1 MSETPA
7 HPQPGPSEPD
17 LRAMRRLSPRRRTT
31 TAGSE
36 DALVAEQLAHFRIDP
51 RGEYGQTLAR
61 IVERLYACG
70 ADMDKLWRVTADTI
84 DSLDRSDRV
93 AWFNAK
99 KFLSFQIAKLLDT
112 LQNPLRRT
120 YQSLGYDLGTLSA
133 KGPYAMFDN
142 VSAIFSA
149 TPVIARTA
157 TYVYACAE
165 WVADAFE
172 GKEFLEQIYSRL
184 LNPTSLSLANYIV
197 DLEAGPY
204 ARDYLAWNFNSGM
217 AAIDAALAHVLGQ
230 GDLLI
235 TSRHIY
241 GGAHQL
247 IHDWYAKPANLGVAV
262 ETFDGET
269 AQDFADA
276 LDRILPRH
284 ADRIARKA
292 SDGTPREAYV
302 YLESPCN
309 PHGYV
314 LDVPG
319 ICKLAHARGLRVLLD
334 ATVATPFLSRPL
346 QRLDPAERPD
356 FVIHSYTKDLTGT
369 GSAIAGVVIGRNEDM
384 FIPKGQS
391 AGGKDWRQSL
401 FWNVYYVKGAFLNAD
416 AAFEVLQGIRT
427 LDVRMLTKCINTM
440 VLARFL
446 ASNPDVRVHCNALP
460 ADPNHALCRE
470 QMFLGMPAPL
480 FTLDMPSLPRD
491 VFQRFFDSLDPTFA
505 HMISLGQSNTIVS
518 CPGLTTHSELDD
530 AAQREA
536 GISPSTI
543 RVAVG
548 DEDVRDLIAHFVAA
562 ARLCVDPE
570 VPGFSDRFMSAANA
584 DRMVREV
591 YLDVHRRYID
601 SKPRLNDAPVHP
613 STTKTSHG
621 REVA

>member
-1 MSETPA
+1 MSE
-7 HPQPGPSEPD
+7 
-17 LRAMRRLSPRRRTT
+17 LRDVAPCFADFGAMRKLSPRRRTT
-31 TAGSE
+31 VAG
-36 DALVAEQLAHFRIDP
+36 DLGALVAEQLAHFRIDP
-51 RGEYGQTLAR
+51 RGDYGQALAR
-61 IVERLYACG
+61 VVGRLYECG
-70 ADMDKLWRVTADTI
+70 ADLERLWRVTAETI

-112 LQNPLRRT
+112 LMNPMRRT

-133 KGPYAMFDN
+133 KGPYALFDN

-204 ARDYLAWNFNSGM
+204 AREYLAWNFNSGM

-230 GDLLI
+230 GDVLV
-235 TSRHIY
+235 TNRHIY

-269 AQDFADA
+269 VEDFAAAWDMIA
-276 LDRILPRH
+276 QKH
-284 ADRIARKA
+284 ADRLSRKLA
-292 SDGTPREAYV
+292 DGTPREAYV

-319 ICKLAHARGLRVLLD
+319 ICKYAHERGLRVLLD

-346 QRLDPAERPD
+346 QRQDPAERPD

-369 GSAIAGVVIGRNEDM
+369 GSAIAGVVIGRNDDM
-384 FIPKGQS
+384 FIPKGQTS
-391 AGGKDWRQSL
+391 NGRDWRQSL

-427 LDVRMLTKCINTM
+427 LDVRMLTKCINTT

-446 ASNPDVRVHCNALP
+446 ASHPDVRVHCNALP
-460 ADPNHALCRE
+460 ADRNHRLCQQ
-470 QMFLGMPAPL
+470 QMFLGLAAPL
-480 FTLDMPSLPRD
+480 FTLDMPTLPRD
-491 VFQRFFDSLDPTFA
+491 TFQRFFDSLDPTFA

-518 CPGLTTHSELDD
+518 CPGLTTHSELDE

-536 GISPSTI
+536 GISACTI

-548 DEDVRDLIAHFVAA
+548 DEDVKDLIAHFVAA
-562 ARLCVDPE
+562 ARLCIDPD
-570 VPGFSDRFMSAANA
+570 VPGFSSRFMPAAAA

-591 YLDVHRRYID
+591 YLDVHRRFVD
-601 SKPRLNDAPVHP
+601 SKPPLTDPAMPPR
-613 STTKTSHG
+613 TTDSPG
-621 REVA
+621 LPLAG

>member
-1 MSETPA
+1 MSETRNDRPVGA
-7 HPQPGPSEPD
+7 DFQ
-17 LRAMRRLSPRRRTT
+17 AMRKLSPRRRTT
-31 TAGSE
+31 AAGDA

-51 RGEYGQTLAR
+51 RSDYGQALAR
-61 IVERLYACG
+61 VVRRLYDCG
-70 ADMDKLWRVTADTI
+70 SDLERLWRVTAETI

-112 LQNPLRRT
+112 LMNPMRRT

-133 KGPYAMFDN
+133 KGPYALFDN

-184 LNPTSLSLANYIV
+184 LNPTSVSLANYIV

-230 GDLLI
+230 GDVLV

-247 IHDWYAKPANLGVAV
+247 IHDWYAKPANLGVVV

-269 AQDFADA
+269 AEDFAA
-276 LDRILPRH
+276 
-284 ADRIARKA
+284 AWERIAKKHAPRLAQKQG
-292 SDGTPREAYV
+292 DGTPREAYV

-314 LDVPG
+314 LDVPA
-319 ICKLAHARGLRVLLD
+319 ICKHAHAKGLRVLLD
-334 ATVATPFLSRPL
+334 ATVGTPFLSRPL
-346 QRLDPAERPD
+346 QRQDPAERPD

-384 FIPKGQS
+384 FIPKGQT
-391 AGGKDWRQSL
+391 ANGKDWRQSL

-427 LDVRMLTKCINTM
+427 LDVRMLTKCINTT

-446 ASNPDVRVHCNALP
+446 ASHPDVRVHCNALP
-460 ADPNHALCRE
+460 ADRNHRLCQE
-470 QMFLGMPAPL
+470 QMFLGLPAPL
-480 FTLDMPSLPRD
+480 FTLDMPTLPRD
-491 VFQRFFDSLDPTFA
+491 TFQRFLDALDPTFA

-518 CPGLTTHSELDD
+518 CPGLTTHSELDE

-543 RVAVG
+543 RIAVG
-548 DEDVRDLIAHFVAA
+548 DEDVKDLIAHFVAA
-562 ARLCVDPE
+562 ARLYIDPD
-570 VPGFSDRFMSAANA
+570 VPGFSAKFMPAAAA
-584 DRMVREV
+584 DGMVREV
-591 YLDVHRRYID
+591 YLDVHRRFVD
-601 SKPRLNDAPVHP
+601 SKPPLTDPAMLAPGGGEGRLQMA
-613 STTKTSHG
+613 G
-621 REVA
+621 